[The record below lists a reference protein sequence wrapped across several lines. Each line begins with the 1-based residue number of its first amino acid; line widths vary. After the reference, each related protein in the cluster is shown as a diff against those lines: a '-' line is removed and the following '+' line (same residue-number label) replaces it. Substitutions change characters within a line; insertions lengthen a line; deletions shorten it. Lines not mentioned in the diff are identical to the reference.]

1 MSLSVELVLEIDP
14 KSVAQWLRE
23 RKPARRRGTQ
33 RHGGGQSASAVV
45 ADALACLRGVAVIE
59 PREAL
64 SMRVWQRGDAS
75 MRVVLEEASE
85 RRRLWASYASTFVPG
100 LTLRNTVCD
109 VPLEADAPSTTNE
122 ALPPELRAA
131 IDVAGGGMRSASMLA
146 YRMLACWHEPGGR
159 AIDIALLDSGDAG
172 PSTKGEGA
180 EQEAGAR
187 MPSAFCEL
195 HLSVRCGEAQA
206 GSRDEAWLA
215 PACEALFEAARMLVD
230 RLPGFPALTDAYA
243 HATGDT
249 TGDEPVRASRVD
261 LTGARTPHA
270 AVIAIGANVA
280 RQWFGNERGIR
291 GEDSS
296 EFVHQMRVAMRRA
309 KTLTKVFPR
318 WADDVWQGRVA
329 PGIEWL
335 GDMLGETRDLDVFVD
350 TTLPV
355 LASADTDASTW
366 SAAVAAAE
374 ERRLAAHG
382 RLQHA
387 LRERRH
393 GQLSLAWLE
402 WLAKQRLCAGPARH
416 AGRSLRAYAAK
427 RVRRHFERLTGGP
440 SLHLLDA
447 AARHRRRIEA
457 KRLRYTL
464 EFFGLLVSSRTRRKT
479 ARQLARI
486 QDVLGEGFDAA
497 TALRFVEESDLTPY
511 RQGFARGWCQAVDRD
526 TAREGERL
534 IRKLRKPRI
543 VRGK

>member
-1 MSLSVELVLEIDP
+1 MSLSVELVLEIDS
-14 KSVAQWLRE
+14 KSVAPRRRE
-23 RKPARRRGTQ
+23 RKAPRCRAMQ
-33 RHGGGQSASAVV
+33 RHGSGQSEV
-45 ADALACLRGVAVIE
+45 ADALACLHGMAVIE
-59 PREAL
+59 RRDAL
-64 SMRVWQRGDAS
+64 SMRVWQRRDAS

-85 RRRLWASYASTFVPG
+85 RRRLRASYASTLVPG
-100 LTLRNTVCD
+100 LTLRDTVCD
-109 VPLEADAPSTTNE
+109 VPLQADAPSTTNE
-122 ALPPELRAA
+122 VLPAEFRAV
-131 IDVAGGGMRSASMLA
+131 IDAADGGVRSASMLA
-146 YRMLACWHEPGGR
+146 YRMLARWHEPGGR

-172 PSTKGEGA
+172 SSTKGDGA
-180 EQEAGAR
+180 DQQAGVR

-195 HLSVRCGEAQA
+195 HVSVRCGEAPA

-230 RLPGFPALTDAYA
+230 RLPGFPAVTDAYA

-261 LTGARTPHA
+261 LAGARTPHA
-270 AVIAIGANVA
+270 AVIAIGANVV

-291 GEDSS
+291 GDDSS

-309 KTLTKVFPR
+309 KTLIKVFPR
-318 WADDVWQGRVA
+318 WADDVWQARVA
-329 PGIEWL
+329 SGIEWL
-335 GDMLGETRDLDVFVD
+335 GDVLGETRDLDVFVD

-355 LASADTDASTW
+355 LVSSDTDASTW
-366 SAAVAAAE
+366 GAAVAAAE
-374 ERRLAAHG
+374 VRRLAAHG
-382 RLQHA
+382 KLQHA
-387 LRERRH
+387 LRARRH
-393 GQLSLAWLE
+393 GQLSLGWLE
-402 WLAKQRLCAGPARH
+402 WLVKQRLCGGPARY
-416 AGRSLRAYAAK
+416 AGRSLGDYAAK

-440 SLHLLDA
+440 SLHWLDA

-457 KRLRYTL
+457 KRLRYAL

-497 TALRFVEESDLTPY
+497 AALRLLGELDITPY
-511 RQGFARGWCQAVDRD
+511 QLGFARGWCQAVDRD

-543 VRGK
+543 MRGK